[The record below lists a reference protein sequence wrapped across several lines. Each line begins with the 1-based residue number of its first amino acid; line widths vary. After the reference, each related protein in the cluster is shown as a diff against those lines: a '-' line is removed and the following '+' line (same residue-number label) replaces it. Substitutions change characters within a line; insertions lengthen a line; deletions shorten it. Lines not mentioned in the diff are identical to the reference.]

1 VAFLNTFSAK
11 GKSIFRLK
19 KQKECYES
27 FGLEPFSG

>member
-19 KQKECYES
+19 RQKEYYKNFE
-27 FGLEPFSG
+27 LDPFPG